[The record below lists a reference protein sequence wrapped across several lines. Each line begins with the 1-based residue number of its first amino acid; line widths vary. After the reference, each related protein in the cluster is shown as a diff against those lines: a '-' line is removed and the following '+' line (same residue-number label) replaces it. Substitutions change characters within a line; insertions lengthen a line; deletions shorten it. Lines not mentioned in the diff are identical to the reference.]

1 MHPQK
6 SHWDIKILKISKLHI
21 SNLLI
26 VAFFPILIL
35 FPWYTCSSVEGA
47 VYSEHL
53 SLYWV
58 HLVKCQGWP
67 YQIKRVISH
76 ACVNI
81 FTHDFGQQRVVYIHK
96 KILHINLLFNS
107 FWSTDHRPDCMTI
120 QLYSQLTLLFTALAG
135 QKPWIHFFLSE
146 STQTPWIYLPVQ
158 KIRKNY
164 IVTYNDMTQHYNS
177 KHYVIWYTLFET
189 LLIFR

>member
-67 YQIKRVISH
+67 LSDKTCDKP
-76 ACVNI
+76 CVNI

-107 FWSTDHRPDCMTI
+107 FWSTDHRLHDDTI
-120 QLYSQLTLLFTALAG
+120 IFTINIAFHCTSWPKTMDSLFPIWMYTNPLNIFTG
-135 QKPWIHFFLSE
+135 
-146 STQTPWIYLPVQ
+146 T
-158 KIRKNY
+158 KNLKKLHSY
-164 IVTYNDMTQHYNS
+164 I
-177 KHYVIWYTLFET
+177 
-189 LLIFR
+189 